1 MSQALEIIDTAIQGG
16 KRGYICVTGIHGIM
30 EAQKDAVFRDIVNNS
45 LLTTPDGMPT
55 VWVGRL
61 QGFSKMSR
69 VFGPDLML
77 RVCEMS
83 LKKGYTHFL
92 YGGDTGVAERLKE
105 VLVQRFPGLRIVGTF
120 SPPFRL
126 LAGREEAEITLPL
139 SGFRADNF
147 LVSLSPPQQER
158 LMAKYLL
165 KKENKN
171 ML

>member
-1 MSQALEIIDTAIQGG
+1 MTIKRTFTTSYWRRWGINVSKGFELNRVNLLGVGVHAINMSQALEIIDTAIQDG

-30 EAQKDAVFRDIVNNS
+30 EAQKDAVLRDIVNNS

-92 YGGDTGVAERLKE
+92 YGETRVWPKGSKKFWCRD
-105 VLVQRFPGLRIVGTF
+105 FPG
-120 SPPFRL
+120 
-126 LAGREEAEITLPL
+126 
-139 SGFRADNF
+139 
-147 LVSLSPPQQER
+147 
-158 LMAKYLL
+158 
-165 KKENKN
+165 
-171 ML
+171 